1 MSKSIN
7 EKDWISQKISEG
19 YFGFDV
25 LTLDKLYSETSLEG
39 LKEYFQEC
47 CRSMDDVS
55 QTYINSRDG
64 IPAFANWCKK
74 EIAANDITI
83 NNVVY
88 PDIKIE
94 EFQNPNFD
102 YIYQPDGRVIYDF
115 AYLKHAFKYLNSI
128 ILDFKNE
135 VKQLPGISDLALA
148 VESHDWFKN
157 SERISFN
164 KSEILERELNK
175 IEKDVIY
182 YLYKEDLDDYEQ
194 IKRHLNVIPQYG
206 FMGSHT
212 DDTSNDNRDFT
223 VIIYLNTSWEENDER
238 HTEGKGSLRFHVPTF
253 QDLDDTDVH
262 IQGGHRKK
270 VKKYNNGELYAKM
283 TMFDIVPL
291 YTNVVVM
298 NHIINDNVAALI
310 RHEVDKNKSSDTR
323 YSIYT
328 TYRKK

>member
-7 EKDWISQKISEG
+7 EQDWISYKISEG

-25 LTLDKLYSETSLEG
+25 LTLDKLYSEFSLNG

-47 CRSMDDVS
+47 CRSMDDTN

-83 NNVVY
+83 NTVEY

-115 AYLKHAFKYLNSI
+115 VYLKHAFKYLNSI
-128 ILDFKNE
+128 ILNFNSE
-135 VKQLPGISDLALA
+135 VKQLPGISDLALT
-148 VESHDWFKN
+148 VEGQDWFKN
-157 SERISFN
+157 SERISTS

-175 IEKDVIY
+175 IEKDVID

-194 IKRHLNVIPQYG
+194 ITRHLNVIPQYG
-206 FMGSHT
+206 FMGLHT
-212 DDTSNDNRDFT
+212 DDTSGDDRDFT
-223 VIIYLNTSWEENDER
+223 VIIYFNTSLEENE
-238 HTEGKGSLRFHVPTF
+238 EKGTLRFHVPSF
-253 QDLDDTDVH
+253 QDLVDTEVH
-262 IQGGHRKK
+262 TTEYSIGDF
-270 VKKYNNGELYAKM
+270 YAKM
-283 TMFDIVPL
+283 IMFDIAPL

-298 NHIINDNVAALI
+298 NHTVNDNIAGLI
-310 RHEVDKNKSSDTR
+310 RHEVDKNMSPDTR
-323 YSIYT
+323 YSMYT

>member
-25 LTLDKLYSETSLEG
+25 LTLDKLYSEFSLNG

-47 CRSMDDVS
+47 CRSMDDTN

-83 NNVVY
+83 NTVEY

-115 AYLKHAFKYLNSI
+115 VYLKHAFKYLNSI
-128 ILDFKNE
+128 ILNFNSE
-135 VKQLPGISDLALA
+135 VKQLPGISDLALT
-148 VESHDWFKN
+148 VEGQDWFKN
-157 SERISFN
+157 SERISTS

-175 IEKDVIY
+175 IEKDVID

-194 IKRHLNVIPQYG
+194 ITKHLNVIPQYG
-206 FMGSHT
+206 FMASHT
-212 DDTSNDNRDFT
+212 DDTSGDNRDFT
-223 VIIYLNTSWEENDER
+223 VIIYFNTSLEENE
-238 HTEGKGSLRFHVPTF
+238 EKGTLRFHVPSF
-253 QDLDDTDVH
+253 QDLVDTEVH
-262 IQGGHRKK
+262 TTEYSIGDF
-270 VKKYNNGELYAKM
+270 YAKM
-283 TMFDIVPL
+283 IMFDIAPL

-298 NHIINDNVAALI
+298 NHTVNDNIAGLI
-310 RHEVDKNKSSDTR
+310 RHEVDKNMSPDTR
-323 YSIYT
+323 YSMYT

>member
-47 CRSMDDVS
+47 CRSMDDTN

-83 NNVVY
+83 NTVEY

-102 YIYQPDGRVIYDF
+102 YIYQPDGRVLYDF
-115 AYLKHAFKYLNSI
+115 AYLKHAFKYINST
-128 ILDFKNE
+128 ILDFKSE
-135 VKQLPGISDLALA
+135 VKQLTGISDLALA

-157 SERISFN
+157 SERISTS

-175 IEKDVIY
+175 IEKDVID

-194 IKRHLNVIPQYG
+194 ITRHLNVIPQYG
-206 FMGSHT
+206 FMASHT
-212 DDTSNDNRDFT
+212 DDTSGDDRDFT
-223 VIIYLNTSWEENDER
+223 VIIYFNTSLE
-238 HTEGKGSLRFHVPTF
+238 
-253 QDLDDTDVH
+253 
-262 IQGGHRKK
+262 
-270 VKKYNNGELYAKM
+270 
-283 TMFDIVPL
+283 
-291 YTNVVVM
+291 
-298 NHIINDNVAALI
+298 
-310 RHEVDKNKSSDTR
+310 
-323 YSIYT
+323 
-328 TYRKK
+328 

>member
-47 CRSMDDVS
+47 CKSMDDAS

-74 EIAANDITI
+74 EIAANAITI
-83 NNVVY
+83 NNVEY
-88 PDIKIE
+88 PDIEIE

-115 AYLKHAFKYLNSI
+115 AYMKHAFKYLNSI
-128 ILDFKNE
+128 ILDFKSE
-135 VKQLPGISDLALA
+135 VKQLSGISDLALTI
-148 VESHDWFKN
+148 ESQAWFKN
-157 SERISFN
+157 SERISTS

-175 IEKDVIY
+175 IEKDVID

-194 IKRHLNVIPQYG
+194 ITRHLNVIPQYG
-206 FMGSHT
+206 FMAPHT
-212 DDTSNDNRDFT
+212 DDTSGDNRDFT
-223 VIIYLNTSWEENDER
+223 VIIYFNTSLEENDER
-238 HTEGKGSLRFHVPTF
+238 GLLRFHVPTF
-253 QDLDDTDVH
+253 QDYYGDEHD
-262 IQGGHRKK
+262 
-270 VKKYNNGELYAKM
+270 NNSRLYSRFQ
-283 TMFDIVPL
+283 MFDIAPL

-298 NHIINDNVAALI
+298 NHNINDNVAGLI
-310 RHEVDKNKSSDTR
+310 RHEVDKNMSPDTR
-323 YSIYT
+323 YSMYT